1 MLDEEVTCKE
11 TDSSREVATFVRTPE
26 REYDRRIKKAVDKHA
41 KGSVENISAATR
53 DEILELLLHIEGGG
67 ITFRSEEVANDVRLL
82 LWGKVGSLNGS
93 LKLKHAE
100 TGIRFG
106 RHGGVPYKSEQPVFI
121 HFDPR
126 V

>member
-1 MLDEEVTCKE
+1 MLDEEKTTE
-11 TDSSREVATFVRTPE
+11 ASSSNEQVFFRTPE

-41 KGSVENISAATR
+41 KGSVDDISADTR
-53 DEILELLLHIEGGG
+53 NEILELLLHIEGEG
-67 ITFRSEEVANDVRLL
+67 ITFTSEAVAKDVRLL

-93 LKLKHAE
+93 LGLEHPE
-100 TGIRFG
+100 TGIRYG
-106 RHGGVPYKSEQPVFI
+106 KHGGVPYKSDQPVFI